1 MNLILAFTG
10 LPLVLVIPG
19 LCTLSALAPLR
30 RLDWAER
37 IYLSL
42 AISLILSGWWG
53 LVLAQIGCFSAGL
66 LLVLP
71 ALYSLALGFW
81 AWRKGR
87 WRWPRPEEGQ
97 ERPWTWAA
105 FALITLVF
113 IALAFRPFEL
123 ILGPRDAAV
132 YPATAAQIV
141 HHGGILSDDP
151 LIRTLS
157 RNTPEETHRTWVEF
171 LGVQHPGRFYY
182 HYLRLPGFFVADE
195 ERGTVLPQFYHL
207 YPTWLAVAF
216 RLVGLPAGL
225 WMTPYLSLLGGL
237 GLFLLSRRLLG
248 MRVALLAYLF
258 LSLQTLQVWFARYS
272 TAEGA
277 TQFLIFLALYGLL
290 RLDEGGTEEAGREP
304 FFGWLT
310 GLSLG
315 MIGLVRVDFI
325 FPWLLF
331 LPYLAY
337 LFIARAFQRGHRWM
351 LFSWAF
357 PALHTLAQFFT
368 HTRGYTIAIYYH
380 RIQDWATLSWL
391 VYPFLNPTLREY
403 FGASAT
409 PRTPVMKEPWR
420 LAAELG
426 AVALA
431 VGALFLLRHSPRL
444 LKRLGDGLRRHRQ
457 RLLAGAS
464 GLFLL
469 AFFYLYFIRPQV
481 LTPEVLLHPLEN
493 RIVLEGYIGAPVPE
507 GTAANMVRLGWYF
520 SPLGMLLAAFGIAAL
535 LWKEASR
542 RSWYLL
548 ALGLFYLAFFNYE
561 VFGEPHHIY
570 IMRRYVPVV
579 VPFLSLAMAYALER
593 LAGRGGF
600 RTRLYGL
607 RRAGPALAGALAA
620 LMVVYLAYTGLPFY
634 RHNEY
639 GGALEQVEALAAR
652 FAPADVILLIDGGR
666 DAPATIATPLRY
678 LFERNAFLLM
688 QDEPDG
694 ARIEE
699 QIRLW
704 QSEGRRVYF
713 LIGNDGGRLFLPH
726 IRLRLLDRFE
736 LAVPE
741 FEQLTVQKPH
751 NAYTLRQP
759 FGLYVPEAWDGAG
772 SLLGELPL
780 EVDLGSGGYIHQA
793 GGFYSD
799 EVAPDGTTYCW
810 TSGRGLLRLPWP
822 EEGEVRMTLRLAGG
836 KRPAELGPAQVEVW
850 LGERLLGKWELEE
863 GFTTHT
869 VTLSAREVVPGPG
882 RTVLLTLLSPTW
894 TQADYGLGND
904 RRPLGVQVDRIR
916 VDTIEPRTGSVD
928 GRGGLADERPCS
940 SLGVPGKFP
949 GRDIVGL

>member
-1 MNLILAFTG
+1 MSIALAFIG
-10 LPLVLVIPG
+10 LPLVLVVPG

-30 RLDWAER
+30 RLDWPER

-42 AISLILSGWWG
+42 SISLVLSGWWG
-53 LVLAQIGCFSAGL
+53 LVLAQIGCFSVGL
-66 LLVLP
+66 LLALP
-71 ALYSLALGFW
+71 ALYSLALGLW

-87 WRWPRPEEGQ
+87 WRWPKPEGKGET
-97 ERPWTWAA
+97 PWTWAA
-105 FALITLVF
+105 FALVSIAF

-141 HHGGILSDDP
+141 HHGGILVDDP
-151 LIRTLS
+151 LVRTLS
-157 RNTPEETHRTWVEF
+157 RSTPEETHRTWVQF

-182 HYLRLPGFFVADE
+182 HYLRLPGFFIADE
-195 ERGTVLPQFYHL
+195 ERATVLPQFYHL
-207 YPTWLAVAF
+207 YPTWLAIAF
-216 RLVGLPAGL
+216 GLVGFSAGL
-225 WMTPYLSLLGGL
+225 FMTPYLSFLGGL
-237 GLFLLSRRLLG
+237 GFFLLSRRLLG

-277 TQFLIFLALYGLL
+277 TQFLIFLGLYGLL
-290 RLDEGGTEEAGREP
+290 RLEEGGPEEAGREP
-304 FFGWLT
+304 FFGWLS

-315 MIGLVRVDFI
+315 MIGLVRVDFF

-337 LFIARAFQRGHRWM
+337 LFVARAFRRGHRLM
-351 LFSWAF
+351 LLSWAL

-391 VYPFLNPTLREY
+391 IYPFLNPTLQEY
-403 FGASAT
+403 FGASST

-426 AVALA
+426 ALGLA
-431 VGALFLLRHSPRL
+431 VGLLFLLRHSPRL
-444 LKRLGDGLRRHRQ
+444 RGRLGAGLHRHR
-457 RLLAGAS
+457 RLLLGSAA

-469 AFFYLYFIRPQV
+469 AFFYLYFIRPQI

-493 RIVLEGYIGAPVPE
+493 RLTLEGYIGAPVPE
-507 GTAANMVRLGWYF
+507 GPAANMVRLGWYF

-548 ALGLFYLAFFNYE
+548 VLGLFFLAFFNYE

-593 LAGRGGF
+593 LAGWRW
-600 RTRLYGL
+600 L
-607 RRAGPALAGALAA
+607 RRAGPALAGMLAV
-620 LMVVYLAYTGLPFY
+620 LMVAYLVYTGLPFY
-634 RHNEY
+634 RHTEY
-639 GGALEQVEALAAR
+639 AGALRQVEALAER
-652 FAPADVILLIDGGR
+652 FAPEDVLLLIDGGR
-666 DAPATIATPLRY
+666 DAPATIATPLKY

-688 QDEPDG
+688 PDEPDG

-704 QSEGRRVYF
+704 QSEGRGVYL

-726 IRLRLLDRFE
+726 TRLHYLDRFE

-741 FEQLTVQKPH
+741 FEQQTIQKPH

-759 FGLYVPEAWDGAG
+759 FGLYVPEAWDGTG

-780 EVDLGSGGYIHQA
+780 EVDLGSGGYIYQA
-793 GGFYSD
+793 GGFYGD
-799 EVAPDGTTYCW
+799 EASPDGTTYCW
-810 TSGRGLLRLPWP
+810 TGGRGLLRLPWP
-822 EEGEVRMTLRLAGG
+822 EEGAVRLTLSLAGG
-836 KRPAELGPAQVEVW
+836 RRPAEIGPAQVEVW

-863 GFTTHT
+863 GFTTRT
-869 VTLSAREVVPGPG
+869 VTLSAQEVPSGPG
-882 RTVLLTLLSPTW
+882 RTVLLALVSPTW

-904 RRPLGVQVDRIR
+904 RRPLGVQVDRVR
-916 VDTIEPRTGSVD
+916 V
-928 GRGGLADERPCS
+928 ER
-940 SLGVPGKFP
+940 VE
-949 GRDIVGL
+949 R

>member
-1 MNLILAFTG
+1 MGETVSIVLAFIG

-30 RLDWAER
+30 RLDWPER
-37 IYLSL
+37 LYLSL
-42 AISLILSGWWG
+42 SISLVLNGWWG
-53 LVLAQIGCFSAGL
+53 LILAQIGYFSVGL
-66 LLVLP
+66 LLAFP
-71 ALYSLALGFW
+71 TLYSLALGLW
-81 AWRKGR
+81 AWRKGG

-97 ERPWTWAA
+97 ERPWAWASFA
-105 FALITLVF
+105 FISIVF

-141 HHGGILSDDP
+141 HHGGILADDP
-151 LIRTLS
+151 LVRTLS
-157 RNTPEETHRTWVEF
+157 RSTLAETHRTWVQF
-171 LGVQHPGRFYY
+171 LGIQHPGRFYY
-182 HYLRLPGFFVADE
+182 HYLRLPGFFIADE
-195 ERGTVLPQFYHL
+195 ERATVLPQFYHL

-216 RLVGLPAGL
+216 SLVGLSAGL
-225 WMTPYLSLLGGL
+225 LMTPYLSFLGGI

-277 TQFLIFLALYGLL
+277 TQFLIFLGLYGLL
-290 RLDEGGTEEAGREP
+290 RLDEGEAEAAGREP
-304 FFGWLT
+304 FFGWLS

-315 MIGLVRVDFI
+315 MIGLVRVDFF
-325 FPWLLF
+325 FPWLLL

-337 LFIARAFQRGHRWM
+337 LFVARAFRRGHRLM
-351 LFSWAF
+351 LLSWAL
-357 PALHTLAQFFT
+357 PALHTLAQFVT

-391 VYPFLNPTLREY
+391 IYPFLNPTLREY
-403 FGASAT
+403 FGASKT
-409 PRTPVMKEPWR
+409 PRTPVMQEPWR

-426 AVALA
+426 ALAL
-431 VGALFLLRHSPRL
+431 GAGLLLLLRHSPRL
-444 LKRLGDGLRRHRQ
+444 IEGLGAGLRRHR
-457 RLLAGAS
+457 RLLLAGAAV
-464 GLFLL
+464 LFLL

-493 RIVLEGYIGAPVPE
+493 RLALEGYIGAPVPE
-507 GTAANMVRLGWYF
+507 GPAANMVRLGWYF
-520 SPLGMLLAAFGIAAL
+520 SPLGMLLAASGIAAL
-535 LWKEASR
+535 LWKESSR

-548 ALGLFYLAFFNYE
+548 VLGLFYLAFFNYE

-570 IMRRYVPVV
+570 IMRRYIPVV

-593 LAGRGGF
+593 LAGWRW
-600 RTRLYGL
+600 L

-639 GGALEQVEALAAR
+639 TGALEQVGALAAR
-652 FAPADVILLIDGGR
+652 FAPEDVILLIDGGR
-666 DAPATIATPLRY
+666 DAPATIATPLKY

-694 ARIEE
+694 ARIEG
-699 QIRLW
+699 QIRRW
-704 QSEGRRVYF
+704 QSEGRAVYL

-726 IRLRLLDRFE
+726 TQLRYQDRFE

-741 FEQLTVQKPH
+741 FEQLTTQKPH
-751 NAYTLRQP
+751 NAYILRQA
-759 FGLYVPEAWDGAG
+759 FGLYAPEAWDGKG

-780 EVDLGSGGYIHQA
+780 EVDLGNGGYIYQA

-810 TSGRGLLRLPWP
+810 TVGQGLLRLPWP
-822 EEGEVRMTLRLAGG
+822 EGGEVRLTLRLAGG
-836 KRPAELGPAQVEVW
+836 KRPAELGPAQVEAR
-850 LGERLLGKWELEE
+850 LGERLLGKWELGEE
-863 GFTTHT
+863 FTTHT
-869 VTLSAREVVPGPG
+869 VTLPAREVASGPG
-882 RTVLLTLLSPTW
+882 RTVLLMLVSPTW

-904 RRPLGVQVDRIR
+904 HRPLGVQVDRVR
-916 VDTIEPRTGSVD
+916 VETAEP
-928 GRGGLADERPCS
+928 
-940 SLGVPGKFP
+940 
-949 GRDIVGL
+949 